1 MISFRRRK
9 NMCTTEPIRDKT
21 EMRKLINYFEE
32 TGQTRNCAMVTLG
45 FATALRITDE
55 LTLTWGDVYDFG
67 SERFRTHFEIRERK
81 TGKPKQVKISRYV
94 KEILGKL
101 LKEISRQGKSVSAGD
116 HIFSNGRTKEN
127 HISRVQAWR
136 IIKKAVKAL
145 AIRGNIA
152 CHSLRKTFGYYA
164 WKYLK
169 KSAAVIMDIYNHS
182 SFAVTKRYLGIT
194 QDDLDELYDEMIL

>member
-1 MISFRRRK
+1 
-9 NMCTTEPIRDKT
+9 MCTTEPIRNKT
-21 EMRKLINYFEE
+21 DMRKLVKYFEE

-55 LTLTWGDVYDFG
+55 LNLTWGDVYDF
-67 SERFRTHFEIRERK
+67 ERNCFRTHFEIRERK
-81 TGKPKQVKISRYV
+81 TGKPKQVKINQYCKDV
-94 KEILGKL
+94 LKKLMKENNEQKGPVTA
-101 LKEISRQGKSVSAGD
+101 ENY
-116 HIFSNGRTKEN
+116 IFSNGRMKEN

-136 IIKKAVKAL
+136 IIKRAVNTL
-145 AIRGNIA
+145 AIQGNIA

-169 KSAAVIMDIYNHS
+169 KSAAVIMEIYNHC

>member
-1 MISFRRRK
+1 
-9 NMCTTEPIRDKT
+9 MCTTEPIRNKT
-21 EMRKLINYFEE
+21 DMRKLVKYFEE

-55 LTLTWGDVYDFG
+55 LSLTWGDVYDFKND
-67 SERFRTHFEIRERK
+67 RFRTHFEIRERK
-81 TGKPKQVKISRYV
+81 TGKPKQVKINQYC
-94 KEILGKL
+94 KDILKKL
-101 LKEISRQGKSVSAGD
+101 LMESNNQKGSISAED
-116 HIFSNGRTKEN
+116 YIFSNGRIKEN

-145 AIRGNIA
+145 AIQGNIA

-169 KSAAVIMDIYNHS
+169 KSAAVIMEIYNHC

-194 QDDLDELYDEMIL
+194 QDDLDELYDEMVL

>member
-1 MISFRRRK
+1 
-9 NMCTTEPIRDKT
+9 
-21 EMRKLINYFEE
+21 MRKLVKYFEE
-32 TGQTRNCAMVTLG
+32 TGQTRNCAMITLG

-55 LTLTWGDVYDFG
+55 LNLTWGDVFDF
-67 SERFRTHFEIRERK
+67 ERNCFRTHFEISERK
-81 TGKPKQVKISRYV
+81 TGKPKQVKINQYCKDV
-94 KEILGKL
+94 LKKL
-101 LKEISRQGKSVSAGD
+101 LKESNEQKGSVSAD
-116 HIFSNGRTKEN
+116 NYIFSNGRVKEN

-136 IIKKAVKAL
+136 IIKNAVKAL
-145 AIRGNIA
+145 SIQGNIA

-169 KSAAVIMDIYNHS
+169 KSAAVIMEIYNHS

>member
-1 MISFRRRK
+1 
-9 NMCTTEPIRDKT
+9 MCTTEPIRNKT
-21 EMRKLINYFEE
+21 DMRKLVKYFEE

-55 LTLTWGDVYDFG
+55 LNLTWGDVYDF
-67 SERFRTHFEIRERK
+67 ERNCFRTHFEIRERK
-81 TGKPKQVKISRYV
+81 TGKPKQVKINQYCKDV
-94 KEILGKL
+94 LKKLMKENNEQKGPVAA
-101 LKEISRQGKSVSAGD
+101 ENY
-116 HIFSNGRTKEN
+116 IFSNGRMKEN

-136 IIKKAVKAL
+136 IIKRAVNTL
-145 AIRGNIA
+145 AIQGNIA

-169 KSAAVIMDIYNHS
+169 KSAAVIMEIYNHC

-194 QDDLDELYDEMIL
+194 QDDLDLAYCRMRMF

>member
-1 MISFRRRK
+1 
-9 NMCTTEPIRDKT
+9 MCTTEPIRNKT
-21 EMRKLINYFEE
+21 DMRKLVKYFEE

-55 LTLTWGDVYDFG
+55 LNLTWGDVYDF
-67 SERFRTHFEIRERK
+67 ERNCFRTHFEIRERK
-81 TGKPKQVKISRYV
+81 TGKPKQVKINQYCKDV
-94 KEILGKL
+94 LKKLMKENNEQKGPVAA
-101 LKEISRQGKSVSAGD
+101 ENY
-116 HIFSNGRTKEN
+116 IFSNGRMKEN

-136 IIKKAVKAL
+136 IIKRAVNTL
-145 AIRGNIA
+145 AIQGNIA

-169 KSAAVIMDIYNHS
+169 KSAAVIMEIYNHC